1 VASLLKQREEK
12 EGGAGGSVRLELRER
27 KGGRVERDSDL
38 SHTTHGRGGERR
50 STVAGPSWQWGRV
63 VGAEAGLE
71 RKKTGWAQYE
81 Q

>member
-38 SHTTHGRGGERR
+38 SHTTHGRGGASDAVQWRAP
-50 STVAGPSWQWGRV
+50 AGSG
-63 VGAEAGLE
+63 GE
-71 RKKTGWAQYE
+71 
-81 Q
+81 